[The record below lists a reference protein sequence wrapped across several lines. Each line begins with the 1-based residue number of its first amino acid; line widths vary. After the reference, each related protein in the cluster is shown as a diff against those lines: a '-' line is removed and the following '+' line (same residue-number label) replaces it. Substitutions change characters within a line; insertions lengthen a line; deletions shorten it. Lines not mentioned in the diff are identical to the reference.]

1 MPQGIK
7 KSIDAPPNQEYLET
21 LENRSSKKEPDLET
35 YIREFDL
42 DPEALS
48 SEDQFVFYLA
58 KKAHFA
64 LDEIRLKRSAVF
76 QDEERDS
83 PIPADNMDVGI
94 VENPEEVASALS
106 SELAME
112 EIAPELFYKKLL
124 AGETLKRE
132 WREKY
137 KRPMPATGDEKQY
150 THVLLDVSSSME
162 NDDGRDAMARA
173 LAIAFLKRGYDEG
186 AQFLLRPFA
195 GSPGSLLK
203 GEEQHELT
211 DIVRTLLRLSM
222 NGGSTDIQEALERA
236 VADIEADGEFGKADL
251 LLLTDGESHMGE
263 NPLGKVDLHT
273 IIVGGDGYSKEVEE
287 WSKTFRRI
295 VPQGEVNLS
304 ASEEDVEKA
313 RDALRVLKEELENL
327 TDIKEIEN
335 FKQKLRKKK
344 ELLEKMKAI
353 APSQKK
359 QDDKLGELIKEIND
373 AVSKD
378 SATTARKNREIKNQK
393 ERAVAQKK
401 KESDDA
407 IKKLRKKIAA
417 MQGEN
422 IDEEASAQDKNGQ
435 QPQDTTQEKG
445 FGGQRKERGDEKQ
458 KDGRDSVEQGEQGE
472 DKKSERNQGDKEK
485 GPGSGGEGK
494 GGERKEPQNPDKKK
508 DSKQE
513 KQKQNDENTESKTY
527 GTGKWRFVQKAYRW
541 VRKHIWKK
549 TQGS

>member
-7 KSIDAPPNQEYLET
+7 KSIDTLAPNQEYLET
-21 LENRSSKKEPDLET
+21 LENHSSKKEPDLET

-48 SEDQFVFYLA
+48 PEDQFVFYLA

-150 THVLLDVSSSME
+150 THVLLDVSGSM
-162 NDDGRDAMARA
+162 DSKDGRGAMARA
-173 LAIAFLKRGYDEG
+173 LAIAFLKKGCDEG

-195 GSPGSLLK
+195 GSPGNLLK

-222 NGGSTDIQEALERA
+222 DDGGTDIQEALERA

-251 LLLTDGESHMGE
+251 LLLTDGESKMGE

-273 IIVGGDGYSKEVEE
+273 IIVGGDRYSKEVEE

-304 ASEEDVEKA
+304 ANEEDVEKS
-313 RDALRVLKEELENL
+313 RNALRALKEEFENL

-344 ELLEKMKAI
+344 ELLEKIKAI
-353 APSQKK
+353 APSQKE
-359 QDDKLGELIKEIND
+359 QDDKLGELIKEIDDTVNE
-373 AVSKD
+373 D
-378 SATTARKNREIKNQK
+378 STTTVRKNREIKKQK
-393 ERAVAQKK
+393 ERKVAQKK

-407 IKKLRKKIAA
+407 IKELRKKIAA
-417 MQGEN
+417 MQGKN
-422 IDEEASAQDKNGQ
+422 IDEEASVQDENGQ
-435 QPQDTTQEKG
+435 QPQDTPQEKG
-445 FGGQRKERGDEKQ
+445 PGGQRKGQGGERQ
-458 KDGRDSVEQGEQGE
+458 KDAHDSVEQGEQGE
-472 DKKSERNQGDKEK
+472 DKKNKRDGGDKEK
-485 GPGSGGEGK
+485 ELGSGE
-494 GGERKEPQNPDKKK
+494 ERKEPQNPDKKK

-513 KQKQNDENTESKTY
+513 KQKQDDENTESKPY

-549 TQGS
+549 TGQEG